1 MDPSQFITQQTTP
14 CKVFTLDKKL
24 VGEYPSIKKASMALG
39 FSANA
44 SALRG
49 QFGVNG
55 KRRTTMSSKLKER
68 VYLT

>member
-1 MDPSQFITQQTTP
+1 M
-14 CKVFTLDKKL
+14 FTLDKKL
-24 VGEYPSIKKASMALG
+24 VGEYPSIKKASVALG

-44 SALRG
+44 SALKG

-55 KRRTTMSSKLKER
+55 KRRTTMSSKLKQR